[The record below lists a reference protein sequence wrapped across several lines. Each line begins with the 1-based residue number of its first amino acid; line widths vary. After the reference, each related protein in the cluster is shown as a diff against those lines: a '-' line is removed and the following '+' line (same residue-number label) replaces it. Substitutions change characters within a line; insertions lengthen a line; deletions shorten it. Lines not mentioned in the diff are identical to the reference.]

1 MASTNTSKPSGLG
14 FDFGTSGP
22 SHLQY
27 VTKHEE
33 DQAKERL
40 QKMGNRK
47 AISSEDFMFD
57 DSKNA
62 EIDSRV
68 QAMKSQGVT

>member
-1 MASTNTSKPSGLG
+1 
-14 FDFGTSGP
+14 
-22 SHLQY
+22 
-27 VTKHEE
+27 
-33 DQAKERL
+33 
-40 QKMGNRK
+40 MGNRK